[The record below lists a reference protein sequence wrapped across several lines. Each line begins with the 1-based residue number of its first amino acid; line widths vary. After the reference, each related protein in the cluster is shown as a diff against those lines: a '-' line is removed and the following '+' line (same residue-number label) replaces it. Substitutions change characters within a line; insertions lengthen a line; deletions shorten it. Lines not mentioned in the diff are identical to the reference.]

1 MYVYILTR
9 YVNVNRQIHS
19 YVCIYIYI
27 CHVNL
32 NNIYIYRGNRSENLL
47 NLFPEIET
55 ASKRSLHLG
64 TGACAVSA
72 GFRAL

>member
-1 MYVYILTR
+1 MYVYI
-9 YVNVNRQIHS
+9 YI
-19 YVCIYIYI
+19 YVCV
-27 CHVNL
+27 CRVNL

-55 ASKRSLHLG
+55 ASERSLHLG

-72 GFRAL
+72 GFRDL